1 MITNYSYGIVE
12 GDNNRL
18 SLLAKNE
25 KGNTIIRLEVNDLE
39 GLKEVVSEEEL
50 WNLFEEFRQRMDR
63 IDEESKLPQIM
74 YDLNVSDECWNDILN
89 KVVKKLNK

>member
-1 MITNYSYGIVE
+1 MITDYNYGIVE

-25 KGNTIIRLEVNDLE
+25 KGNTLIKLEVNDLE
-39 GLKEVVSEEEL
+39 GLKEVVSEKEL

-63 IDEESKLPQIM
+63 IDEENKLPQIM

-89 KVVKKLNK
+89 KVFEKLNK